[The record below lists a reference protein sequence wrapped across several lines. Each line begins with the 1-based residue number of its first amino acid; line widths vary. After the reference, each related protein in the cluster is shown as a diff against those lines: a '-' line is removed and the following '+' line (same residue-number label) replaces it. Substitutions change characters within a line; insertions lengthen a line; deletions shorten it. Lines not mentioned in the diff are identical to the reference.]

1 MKFVARS
8 ACNEGFVSI
17 LTLYHRRTS
26 PEISNRP
33 REFAW
38 ELWERHDKHQTQ
50 EYPMYALAY
59 CAGKPVGSSVLGVE
73 VERKE
78 KGGSACGVPAYT
90 RDVGMNNPLVNM
102 ATFSPFRAPKLST
115 PPSSTGRQ
123 PPEAPLPLTAG
134 RIPPPPG
141 SGAYGKYSS
150 SLRMSSCSRG
160 TIPGERSSP
169 FARFYLFYKIND

>member
-78 KGGSACGVPAYT
+78 KSGTNYRGWREVDPLVRGGSSSVH
-90 RDVGMNNPLVNM
+90 
-102 ATFSPFRAPKLST
+102 ATSPRLIVLAIVHSLALHLTHT
-115 PPSSTGRQ
+115 PQ
-123 PPEAPLPLTAG
+123 
-134 RIPPPPG
+134 
-141 SGAYGKYSS
+141 
-150 SLRMSSCSRG
+150 
-160 TIPGERSSP
+160 
-169 FARFYLFYKIND
+169 